1 MPARTRSTRRSQRL
15 LNKEL
20 AKAAAAEEEG
30 LADSPSKGKPKRRSS
45 RKKKDTPGEEFRHA
59 VQSMLDSPDK
69 VTLRRKRVIAPS
81 PRVDKITIQ
90 NKNSQEAMEFLIPPK
105 RTSEPLE
112 IREQIRSA
120 LNFNDDEPT
129 PTYTGGSLLDVPI
142 KDGATGLWSPG
153 LPDADPA
160 KHDRIAKQL
169 IAAIFTILFAVFCM
183 YYQTEIIEAIYS
195 AATQTSAFAWSFW
208 EWLSCSAASIWGMIR
223 GLFSSQGGDENGT
236 VEDVGNMDDS
246 VTR

>member
-1 MPARTRSTRRSQRL
+1 M
-15 LNKEL
+15 KE
-20 AKAAAAEEEG
+20 ES
-30 LADSPSKGKPKRRSS
+30 DV
-45 RKKKDTPGEEFRHA
+45 TPGEDFRHA

-69 VTLRRKRVIAPS
+69 VTLRRKRIIAPS

-120 LNFNDDEPT
+120 LNFHDDE

-208 EWLSCSAASIWGMIR
+208 EWLSCSAASIWGMITD
-223 GLFSSQGGDENGT
+223 LFSSQGGDENGT
-236 VEDVGNMDDS
+236 VEDVGDMDDS